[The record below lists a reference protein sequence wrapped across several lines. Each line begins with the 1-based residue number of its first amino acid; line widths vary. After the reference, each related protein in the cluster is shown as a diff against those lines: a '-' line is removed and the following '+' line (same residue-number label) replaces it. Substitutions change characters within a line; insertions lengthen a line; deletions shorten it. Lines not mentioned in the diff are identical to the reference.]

1 MVMWARLHHRILTKR
16 GKKQDEECFVQSDP
30 FFNVAVA
37 GGRGWGGVGHNL
49 CVFVVCWDE
58 NKIRVL
64 SSSIIIASSYA
75 MGYWCIVMRGGRWA
89 FAVEFRCQV
98 C

>member
-1 MVMWARLHHRILTKR
+1 MRRVLCSRIRFSMWQEQ
-16 GKKQDEECFVQSDP
+16 GV
-30 FFNVAVA
+30 
-37 GGRGWGGVGHNL
+37 GGGGGDGHNL

-58 NKIRVL
+58 NKIRVP
-64 SSSIIIASSYA
+64 SSIIIIIIIASLYA

-89 FAVEFRCQV
+89 FAAEFRCRV